1 MSIKFTRSLLFAG
14 SLFLL
19 PASFQ
24 PLLAAG
30 ISSMDTSTLE
40 KATTSEKEK
49 ASATS
54 QKMKESSATEKA
66 KASAVSDKMKVSP
79 ASDKAKVNMATDKL
93 SKINVNNADA
103 KQLSM
108 IKGIGSK
115 TAQAIIDYREK
126 YGDFT
131 NLKDLVNVKGI
142 GASTLEKIMPY
153 LSL

>member
-1 MSIKFTRSLLFAG
+1 MSIKFTRSLLFAA

-30 ISSMDTSTLE
+30 LSSMDTSTLE
-40 KATTSEKEK
+40 KATTNENVK

-54 QKMKESSATEKA
+54 EKMKESSATEKA
-66 KASAVSDKMKVSP
+66 KASAVSDK
-79 ASDKAKVNMATDKL
+79 AKVNMGTDKL
-93 SKINVNNADA
+93 SKINVNSADA
-103 KQLSM
+103 KQLAM

>member
-1 MSIKFTRSLLFAG
+1 MSIKFTRSLLFAA

-24 PLLAAG
+24 SLLAAG
-30 ISSMDTSTLE
+30 LSSMDTSTLE
-40 KATTSEKEK
+40 KATTNEKVK

-54 QKMKESSATEKA
+54 EKMKESATSEKMKESSATEKA
-66 KASAVSDKMKVSP
+66 KASAVSDK
-79 ASDKAKVNMATDKL
+79 AKVNMGTDKL
-93 SKINVNNADA
+93 SKINVNSADA
-103 KQLSM
+103 KQLAM